1 MSGSSSGFID
11 LHCHCIPAVDD
22 GVRSLDESL
31 ALLRALR
38 GIGFDTVVATPHMR
52 PALWD
57 NLAAPLRGAF
67 QPVRDAVQAGRD
79 RGDALPSVELSAE
92 HYLDDI
98 TYGRLLKGEGLPY
111 RAGRSLLIEFA
122 YEALPVNLPA
132 RFFDLRMKRLRPVVA
147 HPERYEPFWKK
158 PGAAAQS
165 MRKAGAVLLLD
176 VAALVGKYGRKAMH
190 TAEVLVEAG
199 AYYAACTDSH
209 RPEDVPAMA
218 EAIAKLRASA
228 GEEEIDRMLR
238 RGPKEILEGRIFD
251 EDYD

>member
-1 MSGSSSGFID
+1 MSGRSGFVD

-31 ALLRALR
+31 ALLRGLR
-38 GIGFDTVVATPHMR
+38 AIGFETVVATPHMR

-57 NLAAPLRGAF
+57 NLAAPLRAAF
-67 QPVRDAVQAGRD
+67 EPVRAAVESGREAGEPLP
-79 RGDALPSVELSAE
+79 ALELSAE
-92 HYLDDI
+92 HFFDDVI
-98 TYGRLLKGEGLPY
+98 YGRLLKGEGLPY

-132 RFFDLRMKRLRPVVA
+132 RLFDLRMKRLRPVVA

-165 MRKAGAVLLLD
+165 MRKAGGVLLLD
-176 VAALVGKYGRKAMH
+176 VAALVGKYGRKAMN
-190 TAEVLVEAG
+190 TAEALVEEG

-218 EAIAKLRASA
+218 DAIAKLRTMA

-238 RGPKEILEGRIFD
+238 RGPREILEGRIFD
-251 EDYD
+251 DEYE